1 MIRGLPAAAQ
11 VFTSLHSAFTA
22 LREATLDL
30 GSDALDRLILGM
42 EKPGEV
48 KLSEQHLMGIHLPR
62 LMAKLKQEN
71 APFGVSG
78 TSANTDHAVRRF
90 RELLPYLI
98 EVAELDTAIRRISN
112 ELRRTQRRC
121 NALSKIFIPTL
132 RKQINYILSALE
144 ERERESLITLKIIRA
159 NLKKNFITKA

>member
-1 MIRGLPAAAQ
+1 
-11 VFTSLHSAFTA
+11 
-22 LREATLDL
+22 
-30 GSDALDRLILGM
+30 
-42 EKPGEV
+42 
-48 KLSEQHLMGIHLPR
+48 
-62 LMAKLKQEN
+62 
-71 APFGVSG
+71 
-78 TSANTDHAVRRF
+78 
-90 RELLPYLI
+90 LPYLI

-159 NLKKNFITKA
+159 NLKKNFITIA

>member
-1 MIRGLPAAAQ
+1 M
-11 VFTSLHSAFTA
+11 
-22 LREATLDL
+22 
-30 GSDALDRLILGM
+30 
-42 EKPGEV
+42 
-48 KLSEQHLMGIHLPR
+48 
-62 LMAKLKQEN
+62 
-71 APFGVSG
+71 
-78 TSANTDHAVRRF
+78 
-90 RELLPYLI
+90 PYLI

-159 NLKKNFITKA
+159 NQKKNFITIA

>member
-1 MIRGLPAAAQ
+1 
-11 VFTSLHSAFTA
+11 
-22 LREATLDL
+22 
-30 GSDALDRLILGM
+30 
-42 EKPGEV
+42 
-48 KLSEQHLMGIHLPR
+48 
-62 LMAKLKQEN
+62 
-71 APFGVSG
+71 
-78 TSANTDHAVRRF
+78 
-90 RELLPYLI
+90 LPYLI

>member
-1 MIRGLPAAAQ
+1 M
-11 VFTSLHSAFTA
+11 
-22 LREATLDL
+22 
-30 GSDALDRLILGM
+30 
-42 EKPGEV
+42 
-48 KLSEQHLMGIHLPR
+48 
-62 LMAKLKQEN
+62 
-71 APFGVSG
+71 
-78 TSANTDHAVRRF
+78 
-90 RELLPYLI
+90 PYLI

-159 NLKKNFITKA
+159 NLKKNFITIA